1 MADWFALIGLGM
13 YVNECKRWCKDGEH
27 LMKAS
32 SLEVEKELGIKNS
45 LHRKKLRLAVVSMN
59 EEEDDLLK
67 CAGKLDYLWVA
78 RWLDDIGLP
87 QYKESFIDARVD
99 GRVLHYLNIEDLFQ
113 LKVTNQLHFA
123 SIRAAIRVLRENNVI
138 IINFY
143 IFD

>member
-1 MADWFALIGLGM
+1 M

-45 LHRKKLRLAVVSMN
+45 LHRKKLRLAVASMN

-138 IINFY
+138 IINLY
-143 IFD
+143 L